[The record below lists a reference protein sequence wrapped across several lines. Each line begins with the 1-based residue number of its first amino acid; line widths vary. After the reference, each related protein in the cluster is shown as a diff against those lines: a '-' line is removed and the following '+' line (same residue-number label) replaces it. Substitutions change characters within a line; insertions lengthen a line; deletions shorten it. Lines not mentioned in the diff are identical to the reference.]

1 MVQND
6 PPDADWAEKVR
17 MANVEAPTFED
28 PVPRWRFNQLLRA
41 GFAPMIAEE
50 LAARKDIDLHRATEL
65 AQDAGPE
72 LAYRIVA

>member
-1 MVQND
+1 
-6 PPDADWAEKVR
+6 
-17 MANVEAPTFED
+17 MAMAEAPTFED
-28 PVPRWRFNQLLRA
+28 PVPRWRFDQLIRA